1 MATKRNP
8 EGVERLIKVDAVD
21 LSQMTL
27 TDFFV
32 AFSLLNTIQS
42 DNPEQDA
49 RRAYDRAEALVR
61 ERFLRE

>member
-1 MATKRNP
+1 MVKRKL
-8 EGVERLIKVDAVD
+8 EGVESLIKVEDVE
-21 LSQMTL
+21 LTQMTL

-61 ERFLRE
+61 ERFLRS

>member
-1 MATKRNP
+1 MVKRKL
-8 EGVERLIKVDAVD
+8 EGVESLIKVEDVD
-21 LSQMTL
+21 LQQMTL

-32 AFSLLNTIQS
+32 AFSLLNTIPG

-61 ERFLRE
+61 ERFLRS

>member
-1 MATKRNP
+1 MVVKRKP
-8 EGVERLIKVDAVD
+8 EGVERLIKVDDID

>member
-1 MATKRNP
+1 MVKRKL
-8 EGVERLIKVDAVD
+8 EGVESLIKVEDVD
-21 LSQMTL
+21 LTQMTL

-61 ERFLRE
+61 ERFLRS

>member
-1 MATKRNP
+1 MVKRKL
-8 EGVERLIKVDAVD
+8 EGVESLIKVEDVE

-61 ERFLRE
+61 ERFLRS

>member
-1 MATKRNP
+1 MVKRKL
-8 EGVERLIKVDAVD
+8 EGVESLIKVEDVS
-21 LSQMTL
+21 LNEMTL
-27 TDFFV
+27 IDFFV

-61 ERFLRE
+61 ERFLRS